1 MDLERVKIDLL
12 RACSDNV
19 TYFFLTIDGEDAC
32 IRTLSL
38 APDWIA
44 NATESDLRRVAVY

>member
-1 MDLERVKIDLL
+1 MNFEKVKIDLL
-12 RACSDNV
+12 AAASANV
-19 TYFFLTIDGEDAC
+19 TYYFFSIDGEEAC
-32 IRTLSL
+32 IRVSSL